1 MGVKAIVNIGKKLW
15 NGVLYVT
22 KAMIN
27 KLSFCIE
34 TAGGYCAETIDF
46 MQHFQTK
53 LPVRRPICI

>member
-1 MGVKAIVNIGKKLW
+1 MNIGKKLW